1 MADLPF
7 DLAPVAFARFL
18 RHFDPEAKLPRALQA
33 LGPVARRDVV
43 VVDAGRGVVA
53 GQLAVLGARVTA
65 LERPGALADLER
77 AVRASPLLAGVRVAE
92 GTPERLGL
100 PDESVD
106 VVVGCWSAYRG
117 PEPAELAEAERVLRP
132 GGRLLVV
139 HDYGRDEAS
148 QLRDPGLPEYTSWG
162 RRDGPFLRAGFRIR
176 VIHCWWRFD
185 DLETA
190 RSVLAEVFGPPGAA
204 LGERLRRP
212 RVAHNIAVYH
222 RSKDEEMDEEPGEEG
237 AVEGVEA
244 ARP

>member
-33 LGPVARRDVV
+33 LGPVAGREVV

-65 LERPGALADLER
+65 VERPGALADLER
-77 AVRASPLLAGVRVAE
+77 AVAASPLLAGVRVL
-92 GTPERLGL
+92 GGLPERLDL

-106 VVVGCWSAYRG
+106 VVVGCWSVYRG
-117 PEPAELAEAERVLRP
+117 PDSAEVVEAERVLRP
-132 GGRLLVV
+132 GGRLLAV

-148 QLRDPGLPEYTSWG
+148 ELRDPALPEYTSWG

-176 VIHCWWRFD
+176 VVHCWWRFD
-185 DLETA
+185 DLEMA

-212 RVAHNIAVYH
+212 RVSHNIAVYH
-222 RSKDEEMDEEPGEEG
+222 RSKGDEEGDG
-237 AVEGVEA
+237 
-244 ARP
+244 